1 MIMKKTVKLSKFVFL
16 ITAFFAL
23 SCNDDVAVKNSNE
36 LSADSFF
43 ESLAQIEAAANAA
56 YAQLQNAGLY
66 QRYGYILP
74 DTFSDESESGGDP
87 NFVTSFNFA
96 LTPSLPQTTQ
106 YWNNCFNGIGACNFV
121 LEGEATMRG
130 RLATSDFT
138 EADIDDALGQARF
151 LRGLY
156 YYFLVKRYGGVPLLL
171 QSEATITPQPRST
184 VDEVYDVIIDDL
196 NLAADLLYEKGATEN
211 GRATRGAALGLLG
224 KVYLHREM
232 YEEAQTT
239 FAQITDYSLLPLEDY
254 TDNFNDSGE
263 YNDESMFEVSF
274 NGDATEQDLWSQTGI
289 GVSEVTWHAQE
300 YTAWGNLNP
309 SNKLLAEYEDDDP
322 RLNLHILQNGV
333 PFGPNMDMEWNQ
345 GNIRW
350 FKFSQLYDNAQI
362 VQNGSTNARVLRYA
376 DVVLMQAEVE
386 HRLNNDPGAIDFLN
400 QIRERVEMPL
410 YGTPEMDAAG
420 FPVDTPSGVFN
431 AIVHERMIELCGEQ
445 VRFDDLVRW
454 NLDAQEIT
462 TNNAGQSRGY
472 NPNVHRLMPI
482 PQLEIDTNDAIGP
495 EDQNPGY

>member
-1 MIMKKTVKLSKFVFL
+1 MKKTVKLNTVIVIIASLFM
-16 ITAFFAL
+16 L
-23 SCNDDVAVKNSNE
+23 SCNDNVEVKNTNE
-36 LSADSFF
+36 LSPDSFF

-56 YAQLQNAGLY
+56 YAQLQNSGLY

-87 NFVTSFNFA
+87 NFITSFNFSM
-96 LTPSLPQTTQ
+96 TPSLEQTTRF
-106 YWNNCFNGIGACNFV
+106 WNNCYNGIGACNFV
-121 LEGEATMRG
+121 LEGEENMRA
-130 RLATSDFT
+130 RLATSNFT
-138 EADIDDALGQARF
+138 EADVKDAIGQAHF

-156 YYFLVKRYGGVPLLL
+156 YFFLVKRYGGVPLLL
-171 QSEATITPQPRST
+171 KSQPTITPQPRNT
-184 VDEVYDVIIDDL
+184 VDEVYEAIIDDFKM
-196 NLAADLLYEKGATEN
+196 ASELLFPKGSTEN
-211 GRATRGAALGLLG
+211 GRATSGAALGMLG

-232 YEEAQTT
+232 YDEAQTT

-263 YNDESMFEVSF
+263 YNDESLFEVSF

-289 GVSEVTWHAQE
+289 GVSEVTFHAQE
-300 YTAWGNLNP
+300 YTGWGNLNP
-309 SNKLLAEYEDDDP
+309 SNKLLAEFEDDDP
-322 RLNLHILQNGV
+322 RLNLTILQNGV
-333 PFGPNMDMEWNQ
+333 TYGPNNDLIWNQ

-350 FKFSQLYDNAQI
+350 FKFSQLYDNAQV
-362 VQNGSTNARVLRYA
+362 VQNGSTNARILRYA

-386 HRLNNDPGAIDFLN
+386 LRLGNDAAALEFLN

-420 FPVDTPSGVFN
+420 YPVDTPSGIFN

-462 TNNAGQSRGY
+462 TNDSGQSRGY

-482 PQLEIDTNDAIGP
+482 PQVEIDTNDGIGP